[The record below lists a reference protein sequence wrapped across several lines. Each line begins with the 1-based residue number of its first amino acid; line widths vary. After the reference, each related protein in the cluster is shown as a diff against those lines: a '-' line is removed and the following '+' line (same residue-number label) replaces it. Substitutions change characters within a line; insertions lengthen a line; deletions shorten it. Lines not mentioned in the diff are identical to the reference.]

1 VIGIHV
7 IDPADGLPRAGEIST
22 DRVRLAPL
30 LPADAEALFPVL
42 DDERLH
48 AFTGGRPDT
57 FEELRARLRA
67 WSSERS
73 PDGRQAWLNW
83 LVRATDDSRIL
94 GTTQATVERTPD
106 GLVATLAWTTAS
118 AEQGRGVASEAA
130 RAMFRWL
137 IEAGV
142 GSIEAHIHPEHV
154 ASASVARRVGLAAT
168 DEQVDG
174 ETVWRRS
181 VE

>member
-94 GTTQATVERTPD
+94 GTTQATVERGAV
-106 GLVATLAWTTAS
+106 GLMAVVAWMTAS

-130 RAMFRWL
+130 AAMAGWL
-137 IEAGV
+137 AGSGV
-142 GSIEAHIHPEHV
+142 VRIDAHIHPGHS
-154 ASASVARRVGLAAT
+154 ASAAVARHAGLTRT
-168 DEQVDG
+168 DAQVDG

-181 VE
+181 VG